1 MAKAESTSTPKKTA
15 APKKTV
21 AKAEPEPKAPKK
33 AAPKTTAVKLG
44 EPVPLLDI
52 SEKKAPTT
60 RKPKAAK
67 TAEEPPRQ
75 ESPVQVHVTAEERHT
90 MVCNAAYYIAERR
103 GFTGGDPFQD
113 WLEAER
119 EVDQLLG
126 NR

>member
-1 MAKAESTSTPKKTA
+1 MAKAETTSTPKKTA

-21 AKAEPEPKAPKK
+21 AKADTEPKAPKK
-33 AAPKTTAVKLG
+33 AAPKTAAAKQG

-52 SEKKAPTT
+52 SEKKAPAP
-60 RKPKAAK
+60 RKPKVEKAV
-67 TAEEPPRQ
+67 EESPRH
-75 ESPVQVHVTAEERHT
+75 ESPVRVHVTAEERHT

-103 GFTGGDPFQD
+103 GFCGGDPFQD